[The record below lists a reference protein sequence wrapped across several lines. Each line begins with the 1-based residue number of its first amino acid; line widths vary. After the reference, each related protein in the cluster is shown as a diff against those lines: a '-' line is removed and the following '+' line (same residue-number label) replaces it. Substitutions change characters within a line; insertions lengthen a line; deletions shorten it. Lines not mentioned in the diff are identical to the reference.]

1 MGRGIGA
8 SSPVSAIEAR
18 RSRSAVVAPIVR
30 GMWSKERWSAEIVG
44 ARKGSL
50 AGGRGPLTL
59 NHVLDSLRLEG
70 NVLGHLELLGLR
82 GHEGDE
88 FVAHRECVLCVY
100 LKTKEETSGWN
111 HPRCVKWRGAAVD
124 VDICA
129 VVFAFQVCTRAN
141 LGEFDGTGRLARSLN
156 LTPGNFF

>member
-1 MGRGIGA
+1 MFLIVSDLKATSWATSNFSA
-8 SSPVSAIEAR
+8 SEEMRVTTSSLIVS
-18 RSRSAVVAPIVR
+18 VC
-30 GMWSKERWSAEIVG
+30 
-44 ARKGSL
+44 
-50 AGGRGPLTL
+50 
-59 NHVLDSLRLEG
+59 
-70 NVLGHLELLGLR
+70 
-82 GHEGDE
+82 
-88 FVAHRECVLCVY
+88 FVCTS
-100 LKTKEETSGWN
+100 KTKEETSGWN